1 MLRLQNFK
9 TLFFSLYG
17 LILVTAMCRTV
28 PENILSPLPHPGRAT
43 EIPRGWGGGEFQ
55 KEAISEGVGA
65 CYRGLFPGV
74 LSEIGELSINYS
86 SVEKAIS
93 YFTVT
98 GVSKRVL

>member
-1 MLRLQNFK
+1 MLCLQNFK

-17 LILVTAMCRTV
+17 LILVTAMCRTA
-28 PENILSPLPHPGRAT
+28 PENILSPLLHPGRAT
-43 EIPRGWGGGEFQ
+43 EIPRGWGGEFQ

>member
-1 MLRLQNFK
+1 M
-9 TLFFSLYG
+9 
-17 LILVTAMCRTV
+17 
-28 PENILSPLPHPGRAT
+28 
-43 EIPRGWGGGEFQ
+43 
-55 KEAISEGVGA
+55 GA

-98 GVSKRVL
+98 GVSKRVLQFVCIDQLLSNVVKCNLS

>member
-1 MLRLQNFK
+1 MLCLQNFK

-43 EIPRGWGGGEFQ
+43 EIPRGWGGEFQ

-65 CYRGLFPGV
+65 CYRGLFPRV
-74 LSEIGELSINYS
+74 VSEIGELSINYS
-86 SVEKAIS
+86 SVEKAIR

-98 GVSKRVL
+98 SVSKRVL